1 MKAMKR
7 PYAAM
12 VLMTAL
18 AGASVAV
25 ALPVIE
31 ASLLGSAT
39 AHGLWRVMVVIWLIG
54 ILVVVGATLAS
65 IAWVLSARRRVVRPR
80 LRTGSIALE
89 ILQRRLAVG
98 AITPDEY
105 EQKRRALEHHTL

>member
-1 MKAMKR
+1 MKR
-7 PYAAM
+7 PRPYATRRRMAAF
-12 VLMTAL
+12 AL
-18 AGASVAV
+18 VGAAV
-25 ALPVIE
+25 AILVIE

-54 ILVVVGATLAS
+54 MLVVFGATLAS
-65 IAWVLSARRRVVRPR
+65 IAWVLSARRRADRPR

-89 ILQRRLAVG
+89 ILQRRLAAG

-105 EQKRRALEHHTL
+105 EQKRRALEHHAL

>member
-1 MKAMKR
+1 MKR
-7 PYAAM
+7 PRPYATRRRMAVF
-12 VLMTAL
+12 VLVSA
-18 AGASVAV
+18 AV
-25 ALPVIE
+25 AILVIE

-39 AHGLWRVMVVIWLIG
+39 AHGLWRVMVVIWLVG
-54 ILVVVGATLAS
+54 MLVVVGATLAS
-65 IAWVLSARRRVVRPR
+65 IAWILSARRRAVQPR